1 MSMNMNQSMNIREL
15 VLYRNMEEEAL
26 FEDIACLMGF
36 CRRQEKPDPFDCCGR
51 LAELA
56 VTYGFEGNLWH
67 CFLAFCLAENENA
80 YTTTCEITGA
90 QGGSLDVLAAEDY
103 KIFKALFD
111 YDIRTLEPA
120 GLWKVMA
127 SYEPVR
133 QESRVFNRR
142 IRDRI
147 VNLAIQLEQCRDAA
161 EFQGYVTGFYREFGV
176 GKFGLNKAFR
186 ILDREDDGKA
196 VIDPIINVEHVYFK
210 DIVGYELQKEKLIEN
225 TEAFLEGKEANN
237 VLLYGDAGTGKSSSV
252 KAVLNE
258 YYSRGLR
265 VIEVYKHQFKALSD
279 VLEQIKDRN
288 YKFIIYM
295 DDLSFEDY
303 ELEYKYLK
311 AMLEG
316 GLGKRPR
323 NVLIY
328 ATSNRR
334 HLIREKFSDKR
345 ELDDELHNNDTVQ
358 EKLSLAARFGVT
370 IYYGSPD
377 KFQFQGIVRSLA
389 ARYGIEMPEEE
400 LFLEANKWEL
410 SHGGLSGRTAAQFV
424 THLLARRA

>member
-1 MSMNMNQSMNIREL
+1 MDIREL
-15 VLYRNMEEEAL
+15 VIYRNLKHQTL
-26 FEDIACLMGF
+26 FEQMAGLMGMSE
-36 CRRQEKPDPFDCCGR
+36 EKESTDSFACAGQ
-51 LAELA
+51 LIELA
-56 VTYGFEGNLWH
+56 AKYGFEGNLWH
-67 CFLAFCLAENENA
+67 CFLALCLADNENA
-80 YTTTCEITGA
+80 YTTACEVKGPA
-90 QGGSLDVLAAEDY
+90 GGTLDLLAKED
-103 KIFKALFD
+103 IANLKALFD
-111 YDIRTLEPA
+111 FDLSSLAPSSLWSLLADYRPA
-120 GLWKVMA
+120 L
-127 SYEPVR
+127 

-147 VNLAIQLEQCRDAA
+147 VELAKALEQASDL
-161 EFQGYVTGFYREFGV
+161 EGFQQTMVEFYRGY
-176 GKFGLNKAFR
+176 GAGTFGLNKAFR
-186 ILDREDDGKA
+186 ILEKEAGGLT
-196 VIDPIINVEHVYFK
+196 VIDPIVNVEHIYFK
-210 DIVGYELQKEKLIEN
+210 DIVGYELQKHKLIEN
-225 TEAFLEGKEANN
+225 TEAFVNGKEANN
-237 VLLYGDAGTGKSSSV
+237 VLLFGDAGTGKSSSV

-265 VIEVYKHQFKALSD
+265 MIEVYKHQFKDLSD

-311 AMLEG
+311 AILEG
-316 GLGKRPR
+316 GLGKRPD

-345 ELDDELHNNDTVQ
+345 ELDDDLHNNDTVQ

-377 KFQFQGIVRSLA
+377 KRQFQSIVKALA
-389 ARYGIEMPEEE
+389 KRHQLDIPEEE
-400 LFLEANKWEL
+400 LLLEANKWEL
-410 SHGGLSGRTAAQFV
+410 SHGGLSGRTASQFI
-424 THLLARRA
+424 THLLGCDFT

>member
-1 MSMNMNQSMNIREL
+1 MDINEL
-15 VLYRNMEEEAL
+15 VIYRNLEHQEL
-26 FEDIACLMGF
+26 FEEMACLMGYAS
-36 CRRQEKPDPFDCCGR
+36 REEKPDAFHCGGR
-51 LAELA
+51 LVELA
-56 VTYGFEGNLWH
+56 VNYGFEGNRWH
-67 CFLAFCLAENENA
+67 CFLAYCLANNENA

-90 QGGSLDVLAAEDY
+90 AGGSLDELAREDFG
-103 KIFKALFD
+103 IFKALFD
-111 YDIRTLEPA
+111 YDILKLEPSGMWRQLSAYRPA
-120 GLWKVMA
+120 GKG
-127 SYEPVR
+127 
-133 QESRVFNRR
+133 SRVFNKR

-147 VNLAIQLEQCRDAA
+147 VNLAVQLEESGDVE
-161 EFQGYVTGFYREFGV
+161 EFQSHVTEFYREFGV

-186 ILDREDDGKA
+186 IVEKDEGQTVL
-196 VIDPIINVEHVYFK
+196 IDPIINVEHVYFK
-210 DIVGYELQKEKLIEN
+210 DIVGYELQKQKLIEN
-225 TEAFLEGKEANN
+225 TEAFVEGREANN
-237 VLLYGDAGTGKSSSV
+237 VLLFGDAGTGKSSSV

-265 VIEVYKHQFKALSD
+265 IIEVYKHQFKALSD

-311 AMLEG
+311 AILEG
-316 GLGKRPR
+316 GLGKRPD

-358 EKLSLAARFGVT
+358 EKLSLASRFGVT
-370 IYYGSPD
+370 IYFGSPD
-377 KFQFQGIVRSLA
+377 KRQFETIVKALA
-389 ARYGIEMPEEE
+389 DRCHLDMPEDE
-400 LFLEANKWEL
+400 LYREANKWEL
-410 SHGGLSGRTAAQFV
+410 SHGGLSGRTASQFI
-424 THLLARRA
+424 THLLGRQRMD